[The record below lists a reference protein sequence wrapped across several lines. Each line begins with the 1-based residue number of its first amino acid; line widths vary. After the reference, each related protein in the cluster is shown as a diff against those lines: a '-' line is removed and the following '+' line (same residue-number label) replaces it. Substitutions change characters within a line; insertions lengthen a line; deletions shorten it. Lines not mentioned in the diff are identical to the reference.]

1 MDQRKYVR
9 KKVVYVSRRI
19 KQAHTIRHLRNE
31 KGTGAETRFAIVSGI
46 MPFFL
51 VLSNSPMSLCERF
64 LLVATVASCDCLYT
78 FILGESVFFSLF

>member
-46 MPFFL
+46 MPFF
-51 VLSNSPMSLCERF
+51 
-64 LLVATVASCDCLYT
+64 SCP
-78 FILGESVFFSLF
+78 